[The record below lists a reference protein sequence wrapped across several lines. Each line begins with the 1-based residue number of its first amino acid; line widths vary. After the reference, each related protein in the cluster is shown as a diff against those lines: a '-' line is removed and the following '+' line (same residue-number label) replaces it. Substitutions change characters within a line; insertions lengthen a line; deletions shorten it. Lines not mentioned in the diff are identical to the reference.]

1 MAANFRRRGSF
12 AKTLRTLEADYV
24 DYECDG
30 GATAAAKNQWF
41 FEVAWEV
48 ANKGQCALNMTSM
61 KDGNVFLTGDFWAY
75 LTLTVTLAANPGH
88 HPVLI

>member
-1 MAANFRRRGSF
+1 MAGQFRRRGSF
-12 AKTLRTLEADYV
+12 AKSLRTLEADYV

-48 ANKGQCALNMTSM
+48 ANKGKSRKT
-61 KDGNVFLTGDFWAY
+61 
-75 LTLTVTLAANPGH
+75 
-88 HPVLI
+88 